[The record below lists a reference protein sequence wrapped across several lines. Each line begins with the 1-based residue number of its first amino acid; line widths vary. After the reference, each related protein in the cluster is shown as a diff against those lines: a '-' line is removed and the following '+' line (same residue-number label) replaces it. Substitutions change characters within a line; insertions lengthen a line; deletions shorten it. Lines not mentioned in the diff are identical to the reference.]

1 MTILS
6 AVGIDPLSNLTHIQ
20 EVSDW
25 ILKAKLPLSPAALKK
40 KLEELMNLAANLPDS
55 STVLNNAAPQLDE
68 ARKLLDEAQE
78 ARYTES
84 PFTEPNMSAPPF
96 K

>member
-6 AVGIDPLSNLTHIQ
+6 AVGIDPLSNLAHIQ

-25 ILKAKLPLSPAALKK
+25 ILNSELPLSPAALKE
-40 KLEELMNLAANLPDS
+40 KLEELKNLAANLPDS
-55 STVLNNAAPQLDE
+55 STVLDNAAPQLDK

-78 ARYTES
+78 AR
-84 PFTEPNMSAPPF
+84 
-96 K
+96 